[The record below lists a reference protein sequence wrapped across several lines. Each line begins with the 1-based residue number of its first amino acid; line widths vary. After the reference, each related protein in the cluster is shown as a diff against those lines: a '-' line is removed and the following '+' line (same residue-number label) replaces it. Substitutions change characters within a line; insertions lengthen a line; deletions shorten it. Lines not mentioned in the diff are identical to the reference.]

1 MIAVGCTS
9 DLPVEVSSGSVYRI
23 HSKPSRFIK
32 IGMGFAYVTEWAL
45 RRPNKLQHSLRAA
58 DNTLIWGHCQDDGE
72 RRGTLVNKVVNRI
85 MDDEVTFDA
94 ARRAAL
100 DKFIVE
106 EDLPDPFRTVFLA
119 WYAGMTAHLAE
130 WASRVETTPLIG
142 FSGCQGSGK
151 STLVRAMA
159 HVLREA
165 HDVAIAVLSL
175 DDFYLPKGARQAMAE
190 TVHPLFATRGVPG
203 THDLALLTRTI
214 AALRGTGSVP
224 LPRFDKATDDR
235 TEMVHWR
242 QESAPVGLI
251 LLEGWCIG
259 IPPQPVEALVQ
270 PVNETEA
277 NKDSDRVWR
286 AEVNRHLESDY
297 ATLFAELDAL
307 LLLQAPSFDAVFNW
321 RWQQEQQLSRL
332 FQRDHPTLTDPTMTQ
347 SEVADFVLHYQRL
360 TEHGM
365 ATLPDRAD
373 CVWELTEDRSVGKMR
388 LAGLAA

>member
-1 MIAVGCTS
+1 
-9 DLPVEVSSGSVYRI
+9 
-23 HSKPSRFIK
+23 
-32 IGMGFAYVTEWAL
+32 
-45 RRPNKLQHSLRAA
+45 
-58 DNTLIWGHCQDDGE
+58 
-72 RRGTLVNKVVNRI
+72 
-85 MDDEVTFDA
+85 MDDDVTFDA
-94 ARRAAL
+94 AWRAAL
-100 DKFIVE
+100 DQFTVE
-106 EDLPDPFRTVFLA
+106 EELPDPFRAVFLE
-119 WYAGMTAHLAE
+119 WYAGITAHLAE
-130 WASRVETTPLIG
+130 WAFSAETVPLIG

-151 STLVRAMA
+151 STLVKAMA
-159 HVLREA
+159 HVLRRA
-165 HDVAIAVLSL
+165 HGVAVAVLSL
-175 DDFYLPKGARQAMAE
+175 DDFYLPKSARQAMADA
-190 TVHPLFATRGVPG
+190 VHPLFATRGVPG
-203 THDLALLTRTI
+203 THDLVLLTRTI

-259 IPPQPVEALVQ
+259 MPPQQDDALLR

-277 NKDSDRVWR
+277 NKDADRVWR
-286 AEVNRHLESDY
+286 AEVNRQLGGDY

-321 RWQQEQQLSRL
+321 RWQQEQQLSRR
-332 FQRDHPTLTDPTMTQ
+332 FQRDHPASKDPTMTQ

-373 CVWELTEDRSVGKMR
+373 CIWELTEDRSVAKMR
-388 LAGLAA
+388 LVGLAA